1 MTKPPPRSVAF
12 HPSGRPSMA
21 RSTRSG
27 CGAEALRSS
36 LTSLPGSTSRAGY
49 GVVRRTDGSACW
61 ACGAR
66 GEHHAQQQHGRSRR

>member
-1 MTKPPPRSVAF
+1 
-12 HPSGRPSMA
+12 MA

-61 ACGAR
+61 ASAL
-66 GEHHAQQQHGRSRR
+66 EAQATITLSSSTAEPAVSR